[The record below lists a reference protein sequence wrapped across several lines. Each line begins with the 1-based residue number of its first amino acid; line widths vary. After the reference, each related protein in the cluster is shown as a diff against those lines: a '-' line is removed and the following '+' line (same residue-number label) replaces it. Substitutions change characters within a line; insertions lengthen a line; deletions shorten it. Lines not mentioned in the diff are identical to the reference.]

1 MMAMFA
7 CWQVNASEYSDIN
20 YIEKYGRLKLVG
32 NQLSDANG
40 NAVQL
45 KGWSTFGLVWASH
58 CNNEAAFKRMKDWGA
73 NIVRIA
79 MYVASKED
87 GWAKNYGH
95 LETVK
100 DMIKWA
106 KNQGMYCLVDWHI
119 LKPGDPLS
127 DDYMRIHGKD
137 NAPAYFFEE
146 ITKYVKENNY
156 IHVLYEIC
164 NEPNSNQANGY
175 TQVSDDA
182 SGWRRIKEYADKVL
196 PTIQSGDPG
205 AVVVV
210 GTPQWDQ
217 LIKLAAED
225 PITKYSNL
233 NIMYAFH
240 VYAGDN
246 AHMNY
251 VSQMKQAARSIPIF
265 MSEWGISYSDG
276 GLSSPDR
283 SDVNTK
289 NGNVVMQ
296 ACDGGNDGGQKIS
309 WCFWSWSD
317 ATQASASFSNCG
329 DWSLA
334 PSGEFIT
341 TKLCGDKDCSTELT
355 TEGPY
360 GGVAQTLPGVLDVG
374 LYDLGGDQIAYFDI
388 PFTNETTGDPTADEA
403 LNCNLQYAWNIDYDF
418 SFRIGGEEKGECVDA
433 GNADTYHK
441 IAGIIDG
448 EWVRYTVNVEEPG
461 YYSFKVLC
469 GAHDAEAVAAL
480 SLDNK
485 KLLNIDPNIL
495 YVKDGNSYIP
505 SESFSS
511 RLLKSG
517 EYENEWTDYEW
528 IDPLDEFGTETSNL
542 RILFKEKGE
551 FIVKVSFIKSEGT
564 LGSLKLEKAEDYT
577 GEGYP
582 EPDPTEVKDAAINTI
597 YPIVSA
603 EEISV
608 NADVEKMEV
617 INLVGAVL
625 NSSSSNKI
633 NISNLASGTYL
644 VRIYTA
650 DKDVVVKKFIKE

>member
-45 KGWSTFGLVWASH
+45 KGWSTFGLVWTSH
-58 CNNEAAFKRMKDWGA
+58 CNNEGAFKRMKDWGA

-79 MYVASKED
+79 MYVQEG
-87 GWAKNYGH
+87 GWADNYNH

-100 DMIKWA
+100 LMIDWA
-106 KNQGMYCLVDWHI
+106 ANQGIYCLVDWHI

-127 DDYMRIHGKD
+127 DSYMKIHGKD
-137 NAPAYFFEE
+137 NAPAFFFEE
-146 ITKYVKENNY
+146 ITKHVKKNEY

-164 NEPNSNQANGY
+164 NEPNGDQSHGY
-175 TQVSDDA
+175 TQVSDDMN
-182 SGWRRIKEYADKVL
+182 GWKRIKDYADKVL

-210 GTPQWDQ
+210 GTPRWDQ
-217 LIKLAAED
+217 LIHLAAES
-225 PITKYSNL
+225 PITGYSNL

-246 AHMNY
+246 AHMSY
-251 VSQMKQAARSIPIF
+251 VSKMKTAARTIPIF
-265 MSEWGISYSDG
+265 MSEWGISDSDG
-276 GLSSPDR
+276 GR
-283 SDVNTK
+283 VNTTYVNTT
-289 NGNVVMQ
+289 NGDVVMQ
-296 ACDGGNDGGQKIS
+296 ACDGGNEGGQKIS

-317 ATQASASFSNCG
+317 DKQASASFTKCG
-329 DWSLA
+329 SYDLA
-334 PSGEFIT
+334 PSGEYIT
-341 TKLCGDKDCSTELT
+341 TKLCGDKDCSTELS

-360 GGVAQTLPGVLDVG
+360 GGAPQSIPGVLDVG

-388 PFTNETTGDPTADEA
+388 PFTNENTGDPTAEEA
-403 LNCNLQYAWNIDYDF
+403 LNCNLQYAWSMDEKGQTTFN
-418 SFRIGGEEKGECVDA
+418 FRIGGEENGECVDA
-433 GNADTYHK
+433 GNQGSFHK
-441 IAGIIDG
+441 IGGIIDG
-448 EWVRYTVNVEEPG
+448 EWTRYTVNVKDPG
-461 YYSFKVLC
+461 YYSFQVLC
-469 GAHDAEAVAAL
+469 GGNDAGAKAAL
-480 SLDNK
+480 SLDNE
-485 KLLNIDPNIL
+485 KLMNIDPNIL
-495 YVKDGNSYIP
+495 YTKDGNSYIP
-505 SESFSS
+505 TEFFSS
-511 RLLKSG
+511 RYLKEG
-517 EYENEWTDYEW
+517 EYENVWTDYEW
-528 IDPLDEFGTETSNL
+528 IDPNDEFDGENSNL
-542 RILFKEKGE
+542 RILFKEAGT
-551 FIVKVSFIKSEGT
+551 FIVKMSFIKAGGSQ
-564 LGSLKLEKAEDYT
+564 GSLKLALAEPYD
-577 GEGYP
+577 GDGYP
-582 EPDPTEVKDAAINTI
+582 DPDPTEVKDAAINTI

-625 NSSSSNKI
+625 STSSSNKI